1 MKFYRVNVTSK
12 GVLAFKEG
20 RKLQATIERTKDGKF
35 DCRCAFHRGQSLGGT
50 YDKKEE
56 AVGQTVKYLKS
67 LDLHDEAM
75 FNGVIDTSF
84 ILQQI

>member
-1 MKFYRVNVTSK
+1 MKLYKVSLTPS
-12 GVLAFKEG
+12 GVLSFKEG
-20 RKLQATIERTKDGKF
+20 RKLQATIERTKDGRY

-50 YDKKEE
+50 YDDKEE
-56 AVGQTVKYLKS
+56 AVDRTVQYLKS

-75 FNGVIDTSF
+75 FNGILDTSF